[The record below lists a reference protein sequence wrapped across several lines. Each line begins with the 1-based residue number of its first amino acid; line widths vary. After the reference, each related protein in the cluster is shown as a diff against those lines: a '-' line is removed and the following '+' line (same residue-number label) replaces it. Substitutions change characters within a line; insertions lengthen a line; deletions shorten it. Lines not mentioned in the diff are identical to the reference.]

1 MQGDF
6 PVDDPGEKDRQPF
19 RHDLKKKRPSS
30 RGERIFQERTLDT
43 VAVLVGYQ
51 KRKVPEVLEPFHAQ
65 DDGRQALDFYGRA
78 ISAEE
83 TNE

>member
-1 MQGDF
+1 
-6 PVDDPGEKDRQPF
+6 
-19 RHDLKKKRPSS
+19 
-30 RGERIFQERTLDT
+30 
-43 VAVLVGYQ
+43 VAVFVGYQ
-51 KRKVPEVLEPFHAQ
+51 ERKVFEVLEPFHPQ